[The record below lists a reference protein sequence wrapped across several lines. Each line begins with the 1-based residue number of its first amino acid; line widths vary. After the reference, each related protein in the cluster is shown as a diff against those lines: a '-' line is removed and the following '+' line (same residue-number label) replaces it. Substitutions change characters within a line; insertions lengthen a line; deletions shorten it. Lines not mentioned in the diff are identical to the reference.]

1 MLEKMQGARI
11 LILHDTGVK
20 GYCTKPLN
28 QLQFLYWGRS
38 RVAPD
43 VRIPFQMERL
53 KRLEMC
59 ILRAAEIDLTIKV
72 RWSAFLNPVPS
83 QGMRRNALVR
93 KFTCTCFLGMKI
105 CCVFCSFLHS

>member
-28 QLQFLYWGRS
+28 QLQFFYWGRS

-53 KRLEMC
+53 KKLEMC

-72 RWSAFLNPVPS
+72 CYSSLLNVVK
-83 QGMRRNALVR
+83 RNGSSLI
-93 KFTCTCFLGMKI
+93 G
-105 CCVFCSFLHS
+105 S

>member
-38 RVAPD
+38 KVAPD

-72 RWSAFLNPVPS
+72 CCLRIL
-83 QGMRRNALVR
+83 LVLIR
-93 KFTCTCFLGMKI
+93 TGQWRDSDR
-105 CCVFCSFLHS
+105 FCGFKRLF